1 MTSLRPGLA
10 IKAKHAGDIQDYR
23 VLSCTSHSLT
33 RERFERI
40 FYDFSVGSMPD
51 ERFVPGEQ
59 PPWITAGPVA
69 EADQIYLA
77 LVRQEW
83 TDQHDHSGRR
93 IKQSTCLCLPYAD
106 LAPMQATLI
115 DLYTHMPP
123 ASDLDTWITQD
134 RFMDF
139 TATPDRN
146 QRIAQLIDDTGY
158 AFMAAVAALVMSRPV
173 ALLGAQDLT
182 VEQRLDYLDAILG
195 LLPYGSRAAL
205 LLSTWMKG
213 NIDHS
218 VRLGFSNAPGRDQ
231 TPVEWR
237 VIPTLPPGSE
247 AETYYQTLCDLR
259 HNYPT
264 VKIVE
269 WLARQDRPLTLQQ
282 PEAFLDTLVR
292 LNQPYIILRRV
303 EAGRG
308 RSAEVRMLFT
318 SGAAT
323 HLQPDEQ
330 TTLLAWLLH
339 EPTADNLAV
348 VATHWRDALTAP
360 LRDVTVA
367 TLTRQAGETRE
378 QEQILARLCDL
389 GYRVGKLVDVLETAL
404 HQAATGLPST
414 PTTRPDPE
422 PHTLVS
428 VIGVLHRYLA
438 DLGDD
443 ERIRTLLWSEPRLR
457 YEFALQAAGYRQDA
471 RQRLDWLDAARRSD
485 ASDLTVFRI
494 ALNLDSSPADHRML
508 HPLAQ
513 AGASYVRR
521 LLELTV
527 TVGSPGADQLVPVI
541 HDWFTTQAAQLDER
555 EWRAWFG
562 LLLRSCTSL
571 PALVKQCADYLSTHT
586 NRIDPII
593 ASIQQELLKRQDIDR
608 VTFIDRLIR
617 ELWQRKVPSEQII
630 AIEAK
635 LVQHL
640 QAVRYMQQLIP
651 EFKDQLERM
660 HQLLPLMRGQLPK
673 HELQRLLDQLATLAK
688 ANRPSKWRLW

>member
-1 MTSLRPGLA
+1 MTTLRPDLA
-10 IKAKHAGDIQDYR
+10 IKTKHAGDTQDYR
-23 VLSCTSHSLT
+23 VLSCTSHGLT

-51 ERFVPGEQ
+51 ERFAPGEQ

-69 EADQIYLA
+69 EAGQIYLA

-83 TDQHDHSGRR
+83 TDQHDHSGRH
-93 IKQSTCLCLPYAD
+93 IKQSSCLCLPYAD
-106 LAPMQATLI
+106 LARAQATLT
-115 DLYTHMPP
+115 DLSAHMPP
-123 ASDLDTWITQD
+123 ACDMDASIRQD
-134 RFMDF
+134 RPIDFM
-139 TATPDRN
+139 ATPDRN
-146 QRIAQLIDDTGY
+146 QRITQVIDDTGY

-173 ALLGAQDLT
+173 ALLGAHDLT

-205 LLSTWMKG
+205 LLSTWMKA
-213 NIDHS
+213 NIDHTI
-218 VRLGFSNAPGRDQ
+218 RLGFSNAPGRGQ
-231 TPVEWR
+231 TPVKWR
-237 VIPTLPPGSE
+237 VIPTIPVDSV
-247 AETYYQTLCDLR
+247 AETYYQTLCDLH

-264 VKIVE
+264 IKIVE
-269 WLARQDRPLTLQQ
+269 WLARQERLLTLQQ
-282 PEAFLDTLVR
+282 PEAFLDALVK

-303 EAGRG
+303 KAGRG
-308 RSAEVRMLFT
+308 RSTEVCILFT

-339 EPTADNLAV
+339 KPTADNLTV
-348 VATHWRDALTAP
+348 VAAHWCDALTAP
-360 LRDVTVA
+360 LADVTAA
-367 TLTRQAGETRE
+367 TLTRRAGEPLE
-378 QEQILARLCDL
+378 QVLTRLCDL
-389 GYRVGKLVDVLETAL
+389 GCRVGKLVDVLETAL
-404 HQAATGLPST
+404 HRAATGLPST
-414 PTTRPDPE
+414 PTVRSDPE
-422 PHTLVS
+422 PHTLIS
-428 VIGVLHRYLA
+428 VIRVLHRYLA

-443 ERIRTLLWSEPRLR
+443 QRIRTLLWSEPRLR
-457 YEFALQAAGYRQDA
+457 YEFALQAADYPQDA

-494 ALNLDSSPADHRML
+494 ALNLTSTPVDRTML
-508 HPLAQ
+508 DPLAQ

-541 HDWFTTQAAQLDER
+541 HDWFAAQSAQLDER

-571 PALVKQCADYLSTHT
+571 PKLVTQCADYLSAHT
-586 NRIDPII
+586 NDIDPII
-593 ASIQQELLKRQDIDR
+593 VSIHQELLERKHIDSIAF
-608 VTFIDRLIR
+608 TDRLLR
-617 ELWQRKVPSEQII
+617 ELWQRKVPSEQIF

-635 LVQHL
+635 LVQHP
-640 QAVRYMQQLIP
+640 QAIRYVQQLIP
-651 EFKDQLERM
+651 EFSDQLERM
-660 HQLLPLMRGQLPK
+660 QRLLPLMRAQLPE
-673 HELQRLLDQLATLAK
+673 HELQPLLDQLATLAK